1 MNLEVVN
8 QTDHSVPKSYLTA
21 FLVRVIKEL
30 KRRKQHDL
38 LNGKSGLL
46 VLFVNRNK
54 IRQLNRDFRKKN
66 YATDVLSFD
75 PVEPESLGE
84 LVFCPDVLKKQAKE
98 HGLSYRDELCYM
110 LLHGILHLMGFE
122 HETNASNAKKMFELQ
137 DSIYSKIFPRKI

>member
-8 QTDHSVPKSYLTA
+8 QTRHPVPKAYLTT

-38 LNGKSGLL
+38 LNEKSDLL
-46 VLFVNRNK
+46 VLFVTRNK

-75 PVEPESLGE
+75 PVEPGSLGE
-84 LVFCPDVLKKQAKE
+84 LVFCPEVLKKQAKE
-98 HGLSYRDELCYM
+98 HGFSYRDELCYM
-110 LLHGILHLMGFE
+110 LLHGMLHLIGFE
-122 HETNASNAKKMFELQ
+122 HETNASDAKKMFELQ
-137 DSIYSKIFPRKI
+137 DSIYSKIFPGKI